1 MEVSKMFLSKDFKK
15 KLNQPIG
22 AKKRGE
28 LLWNRLVE
36 LDKSGDLQKANTRAA
51 VARMVGYTDYTKG
64 YRWVRGMV
72 AKNALV
78 ETVRGFEN
86 GVAQYEYHL
95 GTPLSYRSG
104 RKPEF
109 AKTGDT
115 TRPVTNRPIV
125 KEEKVAKPITLTIT
139 VGNKSFK
146 VENLTIDH
154 LKDILKGVI

>member
-1 MEVSKMFLSKDFKK
+1 MEVSKLFLSKDFKK

-36 LDKSGDLQKANTRAA
+36 LDKSGDLQKATTRAA
-51 VARMVGYTDYTKG
+51 VAKLVGYTDYHKG

-72 AKNALV
+72 AKNALT

-104 RKPEF
+104 RKPAF
-109 AKTGDT
+109 AKVGEP
-115 TRPVTNRPIV
+115 TRPVNKPIV
-125 KEEKVAKPITLTIT
+125 KEEKVTKPITLTIT
-139 VGNKSFK
+139 VGDKSFK
-146 VENLTIDH
+146 IENLTIDH
-154 LKDILKGVI
+154 LKDILKEVI